1 MRITSTM
8 AETRDLYGVAPVG
21 LVPTLG
27 FLHEGHVALL
37 EAARDECGTVVM
49 SVFVNPLQFN
59 DAADL
64 ERYPRNLE
72 RDVELARDAGVDM
85 VFAPSVEEMF
95 PVPVA
100 TVVSVAALGERM
112 EGPNRPGH
120 FDGVA
125 TVVTK
130 LLAGLRPDRA
140 YFGKKDAQQLAIIRR
155 LAVDLSLPAVIV
167 PRPTVREPDGLALS
181 SRNVFMTPEH
191 RHAAL
196 ALSRGLMEAA
206 DVAEAGERNG
216 RVLERIAW
224 ESMANAAGVDP
235 EYAEVATVRDVSAV
249 AELAEDA
256 FLAVAA
262 RVGEVRLIDN
272 VHFEV
277 NADSIVADRGILL
290 DWPSVLYSQDP
301 HYEEG
306 QHDAARG

>member
-8 AETRDLYGVAPVG
+8 AETREQYAAASVG

-37 EAARDECGTVVM
+37 EAARAECDTVVM

-85 VFAPSVEEMF
+85 VFAPSRDEMY
-95 PVPVA
+95 PLPVA
-100 TVVSVAALGERM
+100 TVVSVPSLSERM
-112 EGPNRPGH
+112 EGPHRPGH
-120 FDGVA
+120 FAGMA

-130 LLAGLRPDRA
+130 LLAGLQPHRA

-155 LAVDLSLPAVIV
+155 LAIDLSLPTVIV
-167 PRPTVREPDGLALS
+167 ARPTVREADGLALS
-181 SRNVFMTPEH
+181 SRNVFMSPGH
-191 RHAAL
+191 REAAL
-196 ALSRGLMEAA
+196 ALSRGLMAAA
-206 DVAEAGERNG
+206 DAAEAGERDT
-216 RVLERIAW
+216 RSLERLVW
-224 ESMANAAGVDP
+224 KVMVDAAGVDP
-235 EYAEVATVRDVSAV
+235 EYAEMATVRDVASL
-249 AELAEDA
+249 ERLDEDA

-272 VHFEV
+272 VHFDV
-277 NADSIVADRGILL
+277 DSDSVTADRGIPLER
-290 DWPSVLYSQDP
+290 PSVLYSQDP
-301 HYEEG
+301 RPGEG
-306 QHDAARG
+306 QDDAARS